1 MNRLHAVICSS
12 GRWQRI
18 VERELIPWALAH
30 LEPGDDVLE
39 IGPGFGATT
48 SVLAGRP
55 GALTVLEL
63 EPRYCERLR
72 RELPGS
78 VTVVQGDA
86 TAMPFADASQ
96 SASSFRFRA
105 FKLAAAAR

>member
-63 EPRYCERLR
+63 EP
-72 RELPGS
+72 
-78 VTVVQGDA
+78 A
-86 TAMPFADASQ
+86 TA
-96 SASSFRFRA
+96 SACAVSYPGA
-105 FKLAAAAR
+105 

>member
-1 MNRLHAVICSS
+1 
-12 GRWQRI
+12 
-18 VERELIPWALAH
+18 
-30 LEPGDDVLE
+30 
-39 IGPGFGATT
+39 
-48 SVLAGRP
+48 
-55 GALTVLEL
+55 VLEL